1 MKINNIRLTGFGEGS
16 IKKKKKKSKIG
27 GGKKERE
34 NAEWLPNQYWKKAKQ
49 TQWQHN
55 GNLLWS
61 MKHMTVCSF

>member
-34 NAEWLPNQYWKKAKQ
+34 NAE
-49 TQWQHN
+49 
-55 GNLLWS
+55 
-61 MKHMTVCSF
+61 